1 MTPTVLDLFS
11 GACGGW
17 SLGMHRAGF
26 RTVAACEF
34 DPWRR
39 AVFAKNFPDARIYDD
54 VRTLTASRLVSDL
67 GALPDVIVGSPPC
80 QDASLANSRG
90 KGVQGERTGLFR
102 DAIRLVSECRPRWC
116 AFENSPGLRT
126 RGADWIIGELEGMGY
141 AVWPCV
147 VGADDIRAPHK
158 RKRVWIIAAD
168 PLQTKSVWRVAL
180 GGRKRS
186 AEEIA
191 PARPDSDEDGLRLEL
206 RRVGWARGEG
216 APVASND
223 DRDAA
228 REQMGR
234 TGLSWADDWADW
246 HGGIAGHIRV
256 DHGIPSWLARECI
269 SAYGDAVLPQITE
282 AIGHSIL
289 RVEAAL
295 AAVTSDSAWH
305 GDAA

>member
-1 MTPTVLDLFS
+1 VTHPTVLDLFC
-11 GACGGW
+11 GAAGGW

-26 RTVAACEF
+26 TTIAACEF

-39 AVFAKNFPDARIYDD
+39 AVFSNNFPQARMYDD
-54 VRTLTASRLVSDL
+54 VRTLSASRLVSDL
-67 GALPDVIVGSPPC
+67 GALPDAIVGSPPC

-90 KGVQGERTGLFR
+90 KGVKGERTGLFR

-147 VGADDIRAPHK
+147 VGADDVGAPH
-158 RKRVWIIAAD
+158 RRDRVWFIAAD
-168 PLQTKSVWRVAL
+168 SLQTKSVWRFAL
-180 GGRKRS
+180 GGRKRR
-186 AEEIA
+186 AEETA
-191 PARPDSDEDGLRLEL
+191 PACSDRDQDRLRLEL
-206 RRVGWARGEG
+206 RGRGRPDGES
-216 APVASND
+216 APVAADD

-234 TGLSWADDWADW
+234 AGLSWADDWADW
-246 HGGIAGHIRV
+246 HGGIARHIRV
-256 DHGIPSWLARECI
+256 DHGIPAGLARECI

-282 AIGHSIL
+282 AIGRAIW
-289 RVEAAL
+289 RVETAL
-295 AAVTSDSAWH
+295 AAVTE
-305 GDAA
+305 AA